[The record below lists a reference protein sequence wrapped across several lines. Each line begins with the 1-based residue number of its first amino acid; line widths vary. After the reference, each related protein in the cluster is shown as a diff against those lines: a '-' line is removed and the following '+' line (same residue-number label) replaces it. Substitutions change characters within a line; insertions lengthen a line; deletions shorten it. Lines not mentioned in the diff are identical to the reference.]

1 MRPARLY
8 EPAETLGPL
17 WRVDAARTLF
27 VGPLDYNAPHQHGAP
42 VFLSSLGGPFGVRI
56 AGGGWRAC
64 EAAMV
69 PAGVVHELKVG
80 MEPISVLYVEP
91 SIFGA
96 DAFRPLMRDVEEENG
111 ALVGR
116 SNVISLVRRLHEDRD
131 SALWAGEA
139 LDDLLQFGGR
149 HARRTIDPR
158 ISSAIK
164 MLDADE
170 PVSLARAAASVG
182 LSPSRLQH
190 RFSDEVGV
198 PFRRYRA
205 WMRMRRAIG
214 AVVHGANLTEAAHAA
229 GFSDQPHFAHD
240 FRKTFGAPAS
250 FSLTGVRR

>member
-1 MRPARLY
+1 MY
-8 EPAETLGPL
+8 EPAAGPGPL

-56 AGGGWRAC
+56 ADGPWRAC

-69 PAGVVHELKVG
+69 PAGVVHELRVG
-80 MEPISVLYVEP
+80 MDPIAVLYVEP
-91 SIFGA
+91 SVAGA
-96 DAFRPLMRDVEEENG
+96 DAFRPLMRDVEETG
-111 ALVGR
+111 AALVGR

-131 SALWAGEA
+131 SAAWAGEA
-139 LDDLLQFGGR
+139 LDDVLDFGGR
-149 HARRTIDPR
+149 RARRSIDPR
-158 ISSAIK
+158 VAAAIG
-164 MLDADE
+164 LLEANDRL
-170 PVSLARAAASVG
+170 SLADAALAVS

-190 RFSDEVGV
+190 LFAEEAGV

-205 WMRMRRAIG
+205 WTRMRRAIG
-214 AVVHGANLTEAAHAA
+214 AVIGGANLTEAAHAA

-240 FRKTFGAPAS
+240 FRRTFGAPAS